1 MSVCIISH
9 MGDKKPDIEAAADML
24 TTFFSDFSFVSSY
37 VCVSN
42 VASYSTRMCANEG
55 FTYEQYNKNIVV
67 AEKKRNVKIKGREYN
82 ITTYLKKMVSDTM
95 SLGSIA
101 CDVMILLCHGSTV
114 RRNGG
119 EQCTLLF
126 EENETAKHM
135 EVWPGAQQNV
145 MTLSRLIGR
154 SKMVILPCCL
164 GQKIMKEYLATTVN
178 RHEHDILV
186 FYGEGVWDFTTYILY
201 AWLVCSWK
209 SGAKDLVEA
218 DEKGEN
224 ISIATLVRDIIRSII
239 QKIANCV
246 NAESFWNLLQTE
258 GCVVHNDDNTF
269 SILGKIDTYY
279 MQQDTTK
286 DLWTEFQ
293 TLTLIRCNTSS
304 GTRFFDILHQGGWDG
319 IEQSSPSGVTS
330 GSAAM
335 DIQRSELMDMMTQLN
350 AFVMD
355 K

>member
-1 MSVCIISH
+1 
-9 MGDKKPDIEAAADML
+9 
-24 TTFFSDFSFVSSY
+24 
-37 VCVSN
+37 
-42 VASYSTRMCANEG
+42 MCANES

-67 AEKKRNVKIKGREYN
+67 AEKKQIVKIQDKEYN
-82 ITTYLKKMVSDTM
+82 ITTYLKKMVSDTR
-95 SLGSIA
+95 SLGSIV
-101 CDVMILLCHGSTV
+101 CDVMILLCHGLTV
-114 RRNGG
+114 TRNGV
-119 EQCTLLF
+119 EEPALLF
-126 EENETAKHM
+126 EENGRAQNM

-145 MTLSRLIGR
+145 MTLSSLIGR

-164 GQKIMKEYLATTVN
+164 GRNIMKEYLETTVN

-201 AWLVCSWK
+201 AWLVCRWK
-209 SGAKDLVEA
+209 SGANELVEA

-224 ISIATLVRDIIRSII
+224 ISIVTLVRDIIRSII
-239 QKIANCV
+239 QKIASCEH
-246 NAESFWNLLQTE
+246 AMSFWALLQTE
-258 GCVVHNDDNTF
+258 GCVVHNHDNTF

-279 MQQDTTK
+279 MQHDTKK

-304 GTRFFDILHQGGWDG
+304 GTRFFDILHQDGWDG
-319 IEQSSPSGVTS
+319 IEQSSPSDGTS
-330 GSAAM
+330 GSVPM
-335 DIQRSELMDMMTQLN
+335 EIHGSELMDMMTQLN

>member
-1 MSVCIISH
+1 
-9 MGDKKPDIEAAADML
+9 
-24 TTFFSDFSFVSSY
+24 
-37 VCVSN
+37 
-42 VASYSTRMCANEG
+42 
-55 FTYEQYNKNIVV
+55 
-67 AEKKRNVKIKGREYN
+67 
-82 ITTYLKKMVSDTM
+82 
-95 SLGSIA
+95 
-101 CDVMILLCHGSTV
+101 
-114 RRNGG
+114 
-119 EQCTLLF
+119 
-126 EENETAKHM
+126 M

-201 AWLVCSWK
+201 AWLVCRWK
-209 SGAKDLVEA
+209 SGAKELVEA

-224 ISIATLVRDIIRSII
+224 ISIVTLVRNIIHSII
-239 QKIANCV
+239 QKIASCED
-246 NAESFWNLLQTE
+246 AMSFWVLLQTE
-258 GCVVHNDDNTF
+258 GCVVHNHDNTF

-279 MQQDTTK
+279 MQQDTKK